1 MSEELNTIQT
11 VDTSPFKHL
20 IMTIGELPTSFVDSM
35 SYYECMAW
43 LVNYIQNTVIPAVN
57 NNAAA
62 TQELQ
67 DIVVQMKQYMDNYF
81 DNLDVQQEIDNKLDE
96 MFANGQLDLL
106 FQKYVNDYVEATNVK
121 LDELD
126 TKVDSLTNL
135 SPKVVS
141 STSAMTDQDKIYLN
155 TGDGYWYYYNGT
167 TFVQGGLYNSDATD
181 TAIKWY
187 LNDVASDDNNLIN
200 PFTCVVGALRT
211 ADGSYDATSTSY
223 WVTDYIELDHTKI
236 QQIGNFHRVGFILN
250 KLEPKAYY
258 KICYYDEDKVLTFAD
273 QTHSNPQVNIDA
285 RNYADISSWKY
296 MRIQFYISDDIPFSG
311 RYYVSFIQGNPSEYS
326 NDAGQLYAKS
336 RYTAIDTEGIKSAG
350 IENSRLSENLYV
362 NNIYSMLS
370 NGIMPFTITD
380 FGYASI
386 QTADGATTYNK
397 TRLNL
402 CHIIKV
408 PAGTSIKLSN
418 GWTCLAFNYTDAGVY
433 VGRFY
438 QNWGDAVYFPTD
450 INIRMVF
457 QNTTIGDVNSSDSIK
472 NLISNISVEKSA
484 GSFEY
489 TGEKM
494 VIKPKYSAYN
504 TGLQI
509 IGQDSACYGDNYI
522 TLNSDATYKIFTM
535 NGDLLKN
542 TTALDQAATIA
553 PHCNSAC
560 FGTEKYDAGDTYPL
574 LYVNAYNASG
584 LPQGACYVYRLLNN
598 MTTSLQQT
606 ILIDFTNDPIWA
618 GDGHSVRPYGNFIVD
633 TDNNKLY
640 VYVMIDSLNVT
651 RFFKFDLPSLSDGAI
666 VRLTTAD
673 IEEYFDIEWMY
684 YMQGVCYY
692 NGKIYASCG
701 FSTADCKLYAVDLI
715 TKKVTS
721 IVPLGGFIGE
731 PETVFVYN
739 DTLYVAGNA
748 KSLYKLQF

>member
-1 MSEELNTIQT
+1 MAYNTKIPLFRRWVLQNFPFIEQDFDALTDYQLICKVVEYLNQVIATVNETTGQVELLTNTVNQ
-11 VDTSPFKHL
+11 
-20 IMTIGELPTSFVDSM
+20 FVD
-35 SYYECMAW
+35 
-43 LVNYIQNTVIPAVN
+43 YINH
-57 NNAAA
+57 
-62 TQELQ
+62 
-67 DIVVQMKQYMDNYF
+67 YF
-81 DNLDVQQEIDNKLDE
+81 DNLDVQNEINNKLDE
-96 MFANGQLDLL
+96 MYANGQLDLL
-106 FQKYVNDYVEATNVK
+106 FQRYINDYVEITNTK
-121 LDELD
+121 LDALEN
-126 TKVDSLTNL
+126 KVDALNDL
-135 SPKVVS
+135 SPEVVS
-141 STSAMTDQDKIYLN
+141 STSDMTDHSKLYLN
-155 TGDGYWYYYNGT
+155 TSDGYWYYYNGT
-167 TFVQGGLYNSDATD
+167 QFVQGGEYNSDATD
-181 TAIKWY
+181 SAIKWY
-187 LNDVASDDNNLIN
+187 LNDVASDGNNLIN
-200 PFTCVVGALRT
+200 PFTCIMGSLKT
-211 ADGSYDATSTSY
+211 SDGSYQTSSDY

-236 QQIGNFHRVGFILN
+236 QQVGNYHRVGFILN

-258 KICYYDEDKVLTFAD
+258 KICYYDEDKILTFCD
-273 QTHSNPQVNIDA
+273 QIHNNPQVNISA
-285 RNYADISSWKY
+285 TSYPDISSWKY

-311 RYYVSFIQGNPSEYS
+311 RYYVSFIQGNPSEYLF
-326 NDAGQLYAKS
+326 DAGQLYAKS
-336 RYTAIDTEGIKSAG
+336 RYTAIDTDGIKSAG

-386 QTADGATTYNK
+386 QTAGGETTYNK
-397 TRLNL
+397 TRINL

-418 GWTCLAFNYTDAGVY
+418 GWTCLAFNYTDTGVY

-438 QNWGDAVYFPTD
+438 QNWGDTVYFPTD

-457 QNTTIGDVNSSDSIK
+457 QNTTIGDINSSDAIK

-542 TTALDQAATIA
+542 TILLDQSATIA
-553 PHCNSAC
+553 PHANSVC
-560 FGTEKYDAGDTYPL
+560 FGTEKYDVGDTYPL
-574 LYVNAYNASG
+574 LYVNAYNNTG
-584 LPQGACYVYRLLNN
+584 LPKGACYVYRLLNN

-606 ILIDFTNDPIWA
+606 ILINFTEDEIWA

-651 RFFKFDLPSLSDGAI
+651 RFFKFNLPTLSDGAT
-666 VRLTTAD
+666 VRLEKAD
-673 IEEYFDIEWMY
+673 IIEYFDIQWMY
-684 YMQGVCYY
+684 YMQGACYS

-721 IVPLGGFIGE
+721 IVPLGGFIAE

-748 KSLYKLQF
+748 KSIFKLQF